1 MKLEVGKTYVRFDGK
16 VLDCKRFSAATDDD
30 AFFLQY
36 GRFVV
41 GSMYYHEDGTFA
53 DGRAEDL
60 NVSHEY
66 KEETTVEYKTFGEMT
81 DEEKGAL
88 LLAQYEGKTIELLS
102 ALGIHW
108 ISRRDQY
115 DRFYEVNR
123 YRVKAEPVITTGSRS
138 ILICDEWFEVS
149 YTQVDGVLDHSTL
162 RIVKRVTT

>member
-53 DGRAEDL
+53 EGCPNDL
-60 NVSHEY
+60 DVSHEY
-66 KEETTVEYKTFGEMT
+66 KEETTVEYKTFDEMT

-108 ISRRDQY
+108 VIHRDPY
-115 DRFYEVNR
+115 DRFYEVDR
-123 YRVKAEPVITTGSRS
+123 YRVKVEPVITTASRDIS
-138 ILICDEWFEVS
+138 ADGKW
-149 YTQVDGVLDHSTL
+149 YTVHFTLVDGVPDCST
-162 RIVKRVTT
+162 VTMDKSVTT